1 MRLVVAL
8 TLCFATL
15 TADAFARS
23 PARRELPEDPA
34 KHYEACMNLARKQP
48 TEGWEEALAWSS
60 LGGGEPA
67 AHCAAVALM
76 GLEQY
81 GEAATRLERLAETSH
96 QAPGL
101 RALILEQAGQAW
113 LMEGKPDRAYGAL
126 TTGIK
131 LDPHNPD
138 LLVDRAQALA
148 AAANYR
154 EAEADLTA
162 ALKLAPK
169 EADILTFRAS
179 ARRYLDNVKGARADI
194 DQALKLD
201 PGFADAW
208 VESGTL
214 RRIAG
219 DDAGARKDWIRA
231 LELSPKSPAG
241 DAARRNIELLDIPN
255 E

>member
-1 MRLVVAL
+1 MRFILAL
-8 TLCFATL
+8 MLCFAIFIPG
-15 TADAFARS
+15 AIAAPS
-23 PARRELPEDPA
+23 ARRELPQDPA

-81 GEAATRLERLAETSH
+81 GEAATRLERLAETSR
-96 QAPGL
+96 QAPAL
-101 RALILEQAGQAW
+101 RASILAQAGQAW

-131 LDPHNPD
+131 LDPNNPD
-138 LLVDRAQALA
+138 LFVDRAQALA
-148 AAANYR
+148 AAANYS
-154 EAEADLTA
+154 EAEADLSA

-169 EADILTFRAS
+169 QVDILTFRAS

-231 LELSPKSPAG
+231 LQLSPKSAAG
-241 DAARRNIELLDIPN
+241 DAARRNIEILDIPN